1 MKQYAIQRVAC
12 IEGYTANPNI
22 YPIKLDANE
31 CAYPVSDQLKR
42 KLCDA
47 IMADPLTIY
56 PDPMAEEVCAAYAR
70 LIGVN
75 PENLAA
81 GDGSDEIL
89 NILCSCFLD
98 AGDKVLYFTPDF
110 SMYGFYAEVKGNQV
124 ITVPKGADLA
134 LSADLIL
141 EAYHTYH
148 PKMILFS
155 NPCNPT
161 GSILPR
167 EQVLQVLRE
176 TDCIVVVDEAYMDF
190 CDQSVLDEVDNF
202 DNLIV
207 LKTCSK
213 AYALAAIRLGFAVAN
228 PEIIQ
233 VIRKVKSPYNVS
245 VLTQLAGRV
254 LLEDGSYVKENVRKI
269 AATRQWFYETMCAL
283 ANDCNVLKVYPS
295 GANFILM
302 ESPKWKE
309 IDGAC
314 KQNGIIIR
322 TYGNGQFRISMGTDE
337 QMQLV
342 ADIIRQVL
350 TGQEGDA

>member
-1 MKQYAIQRVAC
+1 MKQYAIDRVARM
-12 IEGYTANPNI
+12 EGYTANPNI

-31 CAYPVSDQLKR
+31 CVYPVSDELKR

-56 PDPMAEEVCAAYAR
+56 PDPMAQEVCKKYAR
-70 LIGVN
+70 LIGVK

-89 NILCSCFLD
+89 NVLCSCFLD
-98 AGDKVLYFTPDF
+98 VGDKVVYFTPDF
-110 SMYGFYAEVKGNQV
+110 SMYGFYAEVKGNEV
-124 ITVPKGADLA
+124 ITVPKGDDLS
-134 LSADLIL
+134 LSADFIL
-141 EAYHTYH
+141 DAYRTHQ
-148 PKMILFS
+148 PKMMLFS

-161 GSILPR
+161 GGILPR
-167 EQVLQVLRE
+167 EEVLRVVKE
-176 TDCIVVVDEAYMDF
+176 ADCVVVVDEAYMDF
-190 CDQSVLDEVDNF
+190 CDQSVLDEVDNY

-228 PEIIQ
+228 PEIIE

-245 VLTQLAGRV
+245 VLTQLAGSV
-254 LLEDGSYVKENVRKI
+254 LLEDDSYVKENARKI
-269 AATRQWFYETMCAL
+269 AATRQWFYEKMCAL
-283 ANDCNVLKVYPS
+283 ADACGCLKVYPS

-302 ESPKWKE
+302 ESSKWKD
-309 IDGAC
+309 IDQAC
-314 KQNGIIIR
+314 KNNGIIIR

-337 QMQLV
+337 QMERVTAIMQ
-342 ADIIRQVL
+342 QVL
-350 TGQEGDA
+350 TNKEG